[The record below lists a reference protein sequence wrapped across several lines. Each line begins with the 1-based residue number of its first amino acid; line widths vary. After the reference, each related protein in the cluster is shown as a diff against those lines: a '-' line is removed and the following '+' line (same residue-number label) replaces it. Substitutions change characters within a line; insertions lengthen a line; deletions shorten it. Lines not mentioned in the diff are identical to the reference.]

1 MGKHSAQSEDWYSRN
16 HQNIYDIAQ
25 SFQSGNV
32 GSLTQS
38 VNSAADKLHEIMNT
52 LGQSVQK
59 IFGNDWRGLAAQ
71 TGQEK
76 CSDFFQKT
84 DQGVIDKF
92 RDIGTALPPVG
103 SAMDAAKSAIQPP
116 MSAETYRMGKTMGLS
131 DSELQKKVAED
142 QEHAR
147 YQMTSV
153 FSQPAVDASGRVEDV
168 SDPTQGTAGP
178 ASVPPSNAG
187 GGSGS
192 GGGSGK
198 TLDQVGDHIKNLDNV
213 GKTAPAFDRGTGDGQ
228 AGAQGQGQGAGS
240 PGGGSGGGSG
250 SGSGSGSG
258 AGGSGSGGLGG
269 RNAAALNDGYLT
281 RPSSWLQDPLKPSSG
296 NGPGSALGGTPR
308 GGPLLGANPGA
319 GQSGS
324 GGPNPV
330 GLGASGVRGVG
341 GAPVGGM
348 MGTGGAHGKG
358 GKDDDGE
365 HQIPKF
371 LVNMDNTRKLVGPLP
386 DASPA
391 VIGDW
396 DAHERDDPDFQR

>member
-1 MGKHSAQSEDWYSRN
+1 MGKHSAQPEDWYSRN

-32 GSLTQS
+32 GSLAQN
-38 VNSAADKLHEIMNT
+38 VNSAAEKLQEIMNP
-52 LGQSVQK
+52 LGQNVQK
-59 IFGNDWRGLAAQ
+59 ILGNDWRGLAAA

-76 CSDFFQKT
+76 CTDFFQKT

-92 RDIGTALPPVG
+92 RDIGNALPPVG

-131 DSELQKKVAED
+131 DSELQHKVAED

-153 FSQPAVDASGRVEDV
+153 FSQPAVDASGHVEDV
-168 SDPTQGTAGP
+168 TDPTQGTAGP
-178 ASVPPSNAG
+178 APVTASNTGG

-213 GKTAPAFDRGTGDGQ
+213 GKTTPAFDRGAGDGQ
-228 AGAQGQGQGAGS
+228 AGAQGQGQGVGS
-240 PGGGSGGGSG
+240 PGGGSGGSSG
-250 SGSGSGSG
+250 SGGGSGSG
-258 AGGSGSGGLGG
+258 ASGSSSGLGG
-269 RNAAALNDGYLT
+269 RNGTGLNDGYLT
-281 RPSSWLQDPLKPSSG
+281 RPSSWLQDPLKSSSG
-296 NGPGSALGGTPR
+296 GGLGSGAVTGGSPR
-308 GGPLLGANPGA
+308 GGLAPGANPGA
-319 GQSGS
+319 GQSG
-324 GGPNPV
+324 GPNPAAV
-330 GLGASGVRGVG
+330 GTSGVRSAG
-341 GAPVGGM
+341 GPIGGM
-348 MGTGGAHGKG
+348 MGAGGAGHGRNA
-358 GKDDDGE
+358 KDDEGE